1 MNYKLDDEKKII
13 FLRQLALIYASDI
26 FITDGLEVME
36 KSEEDSNLKTFYRA
50 LLDEMIMAIPLSQ
63 AISNTC
69 HSFKYHE
76 IKLIELGEESGKIS
90 LVLSDM
96 ADGLEKEKIISEK
109 IKSSFRYPAVLSLLT
124 VLILLII
131 VAIIVPVYYD
141 LLLSSGAKISS
152 FMSFLNRFGIFLR
165 KNTIAILSSI
175 VFFLALITFFK
186 RTKKGTELMDKF
198 SLRAFLSRRIRVK
211 ASSIVFTKNLA
222 ILLDSGIDFM
232 KAFEILEEAESN
244 DRVKGEIKRARDILS
259 ESSNFT
265 EAIQSFTLF
274 PNVLNE
280 ILSVSI
286 STGHIVPSLKKAE
299 RMMLISL
306 NKDIDKLVS
315 MIEPAI
321 TVLISLIV
329 ATVLISGVL
338 PVFNVLSDMI

>member
-1 MNYKLDDEKKII
+1 MTYKLGDEKKIV
-13 FLRQLALIYASDI
+13 FLRQLALIYSSDI
-26 FITDGLEVME
+26 YITEGLEVME
-36 KSEEDSNLKTFYRA
+36 KSEDDNDLKSFYKA
-50 LLDEMIMAIPLSQ
+50 LLDEMIMAIPLSH

-76 IKLIELGEESGKIS
+76 IKLIELGEESGKLS

-131 VAIIVPVYYD
+131 IGIIVPVYYD

-152 FMSFLNRFGIFLR
+152 FMSFLNTFGLFL
-165 KNTIAILSSI
+165 KSNTVQIVLSLAFFIAFIQ
-175 VFFLALITFFK
+175 FFK
-186 RTKKGTELMDKF
+186 RTEKGKDIMSKF
-198 SLRAFLSRRIRVK
+198 SLKSLLSRRIRLK

-222 ILLDSGIDFM
+222 ILLDSGIDYI

-244 DRVKGEIKRARDILS
+244 EKVKGEIKRAREILS
-259 ESSNFT
+259 ETCNFS

-274 PNVLNE
+274 PKVLHE

-299 RMMLISL
+299 RTMLVSL
-306 NKDIDKLVS
+306 NKDIDRLVS
-315 MIEPAI
+315 MIEPVI
-321 TVLISLIV
+321 TVVISLIV
-329 ATVLISGVL
+329 ASVLISGVL